1 MKVCDLVKMLNLTVF
16 CGEEGL
22 DTEITGG
29 YTSDLLSDV
38 MGHIE
43 EGMLWITMQTHQN
56 ILAVADLVKM
66 LNLTVFCGEEGLDT
80 EITGGYTSDLLSDVM
95 GHIEEGMLWITMQ
108 THQNILAV
116 ATLKDASA
124 VLIVNGTSPDDE
136 TLQKGREEA
145 VPLLGTTRSA
155 FEASGM
161 IYRLLQNENG

>member
-43 EGMLWITMQTHQN
+43 EG
-56 ILAVADLVKM
+56 
-66 LNLTVFCGEEGLDT
+66 
-80 EITGGYTSDLLSDVM
+80 
-95 GHIEEGMLWITMQ
+95 
-108 THQNILAV
+108 
-116 ATLKDASA
+116 
-124 VLIVNGTSPDDE
+124 
-136 TLQKGREEA
+136 

>member
-1 MKVCDLVKMLNLTVF
+1 MGIKKIWRINKIKYIHENHKLQILTVLEIVSQLF
-16 CGEEGL
+16 LTVCAGQEGL
-22 DTEITGG
+22 QRE
-29 YTSDLLSDV
+29 
-38 MGHIE
+38 
-43 EGMLWITMQTHQN
+43 
-56 ILAVADLVKM
+56 VK
-66 LNLTVFCGEEGLDT
+66 
-80 EITGGYTSDLLSDVM
+80 GGYTSDLLSDVM

-161 IYRLLQNENG
+161 IYRLVQNENG